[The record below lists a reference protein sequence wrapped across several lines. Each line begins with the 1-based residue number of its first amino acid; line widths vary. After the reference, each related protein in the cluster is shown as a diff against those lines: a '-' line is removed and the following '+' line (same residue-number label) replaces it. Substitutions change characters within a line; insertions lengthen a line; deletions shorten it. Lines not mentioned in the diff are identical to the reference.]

1 MENTSNPFIGRPGA
15 TWAFAEEA
23 EKLDRPTIL
32 IVEDDRDIRDMLATL
47 LELAEFVPVT
57 CDTAEQG
64 LNALRERQFDLI
76 LTDYAL
82 PHHSGLWLLECAREE
97 GLINQ
102 TPVLIV
108 TAHPHLSGAGEYEVV
123 QKPFDLDDLVE
134 RVRRRMDSGRRPRRS
149 LPPQSGRQND
159 GNKHNDDNNGD
170 GDCPEPV
177 ELILYV
183 SSQSSPSAAAIRN
196 IKKILTRF
204 DASRVKLTVV
214 DLSVEPQRGAA
225 DSVAFT
231 PTLVRRTPGP
241 RTFILGHITNPDL
254 LLEILGDCELEDG

>member
-1 MENTSNPFIGRPGA
+1 MENASNPFIDRPGA

-23 EKLDRPTIL
+23 EKLDRSTIL

-47 LELAEFVPVT
+47 LELADFVPVA

-82 PHHSGLWLLECAREE
+82 PHHSGVWLLERAREE
-97 GLINQ
+97 GLIDE

-108 TAHPHLSGAGEYEVV
+108 TAHPHVSGAGDYEIVH
-123 QKPFDLDDLVE
+123 KPFDLDDLVD
-134 RVRRRMDSGRRPRRS
+134 RVRRRMDSRRRPRRS
-149 LPPQSGRQND
+149 LPRHSPRQKD
-159 GNKHNDDNNGD
+159 GNKRSDDNGD
-170 GDCPEPV
+170 SDCPQPV

-183 SSQSSPSAAAIRN
+183 SSQSSRSAAAIRN
-196 IKKILTRF
+196 IKKTLTRF
-204 DASRVKLTVV
+204 DASRVKLKVV
-214 DLSVEPQRGAA
+214 DLSVEPQRGAE

-241 RTFILGHITNPDL
+241 RTFILGHISNPDL
-254 LLEILGDCELEDG
+254 LLQVLGDCELDDG